1 MSRRRSLLLLLFL
14 SGCSAHK
21 VIEASR
27 LNTQSNYCAPTIAY
41 TYDPADLPLRNP
53 DSLVRLDSS
62 LSRALSPHDLLTANA
77 IGALP
82 LILEL
87 LRTSGLHRLEVKVHI
102 HDRLLSASTEINSVA
117 AELDCEGERADQ
129 LGIYLDNLNKKRS
142 NLLTAASIL
151 AAAGTTLATVLVN
164 GDGAKNAVAISG
176 GLLSAG
182 LTAFTISPRGRRI
195 RLLHDRNLL
204 RDVWYAPAAS
214 TVYPPSVWYILRE
227 KAFSNGGQVSLLESI
242 HRRWIEFELNG
253 QPDSARQALLFGG
266 GGVYSADD
274 LHTRANMLNQL
285 QATVRAINQD
295 LQGLMLALDRLP

>member
-1 MSRRRSLLLLLFL
+1 MSRRSPLLLALFL
-14 SGCSAHK
+14 SGCGAHK
-21 VIEASR
+21 VIEASK
-27 LNTQSNYCAPTIAY
+27 LNTQSNYCAPTITY
-41 TYDPADLPLRNP
+41 TYDPANLPLANP
-53 DSLVRLDSS
+53 DSTLGGM
-62 LSRALSPHDLLTANA
+62 LSPHDQLTANA
-77 IGALP
+77 IGILP
-82 LILEL
+82 LIPNL
-87 LRTSGLHRLEVKVHI
+87 LRANGLHRLELKSQI
-102 HDRLLSASTEINSVA
+102 HGRLLSASTEINSVA

-129 LGIYLDNLNKKRS
+129 LALYLDNLNKKQT
-142 NLLTAASIL
+142 NALTAASIL
-151 AAAGTTLATVLVN
+151 AAAGTTLATVLIN
-164 GDGAKNAVAISG
+164 GTDAKNTVAIGG

-195 RLLHDRNLL
+195 RLFHDRNLL
-204 RDVWYAPAAS
+204 RDVWYAPVAS

-242 HRRWIEFELNG
+242 HRRWVQFELSG

-266 GGVYSADD
+266 GGVYTADD